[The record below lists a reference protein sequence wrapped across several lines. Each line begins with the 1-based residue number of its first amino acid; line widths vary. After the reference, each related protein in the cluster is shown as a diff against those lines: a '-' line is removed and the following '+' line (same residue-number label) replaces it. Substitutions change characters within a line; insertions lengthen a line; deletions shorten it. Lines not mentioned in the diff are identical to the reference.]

1 MNWFSLAALAT
12 LEMSSSIYM
21 AVEVKF
27 IVLCYEKHTKNKHL
41 QYVVNLFSF
50 MWFQMKD
57 NGNKHCLI
65 TV

>member
-50 MWFQMKD
+50 M
-57 NGNKHCLI
+57 
-65 TV
+65 